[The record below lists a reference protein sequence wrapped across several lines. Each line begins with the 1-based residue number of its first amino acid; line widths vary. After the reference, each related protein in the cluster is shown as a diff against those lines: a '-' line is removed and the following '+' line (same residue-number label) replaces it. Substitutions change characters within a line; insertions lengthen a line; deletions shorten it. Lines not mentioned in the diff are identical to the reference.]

1 MHFEQHFQQI
11 VNGLTLG
18 AIYSLIALGYTLV
31 YGILAMINFA
41 HSEVLMLGSFAAL
54 GLAVFAP
61 TFFGASPLGLAALFA
76 VSMAVA
82 GLVNVLVERFAYRP
96 LRTISR
102 LAPLISAIGVSI
114 VLQNAVFL
122 WISTQALSFPQPGV
136 SGQVSIF
143 GASISALQLVILG
156 AALGLMALLHFFV
169 EHTKMGKAMRA
180 CADDFATAG
189 LMGIDA
195 NKVIAITFFVGGAL
209 GGAAGVLYG
218 MNYGSI
224 KYNLGFLPGTKAFTA
239 AVLGGIGNIR
249 GAVLGGFIL
258 GFLEV
263 LASGYIPDGA
273 QWRDVI
279 AFTVLIVVLLV
290 RPSGLLGEKTAEK
303 V

>member
-1 MHFEQHFQQI
+1 MLIQQL

-41 HSEVLMLGSFAAL
+41 HSEVLMLGSFFAL
-54 GLAVFAP
+54 GVAMLLPAA
-61 TFFGASPLGLAALFA
+61 FGTGT
-76 VSMAVA
+76 A
-82 GLVNVLVERFAYRP
+82 GLIGMFAAAMLGAGLLNAVIERLAYRP
-96 LRTISR
+96 LRHISR

-122 WISTQALSFPQPGV
+122 WISTQSLSFPQPVAITQLPLLGGATV
-136 SGQVSIF
+136 SS
-143 GASISALQLVILG
+143 LQLVILG
-156 AALGLMALLHFFV
+156 AALALMVLLHFWV

-180 CADDFATAG
+180 CADDIQTAG
-189 LMGIDA
+189 LMGINADL
-195 NKVIAITFFVGGAL
+195 VIATTFFVGGAL

-218 MNYGSI
+218 MSYGSI
-224 KYNLGFLPGTKAFTA
+224 KYNLGFLPGAKAFTA

-263 LASGYIPDGA
+263 LASGYIPNGA
-273 QWRDVI
+273 EWRDVV
-279 AFTVLIVVLLV
+279 AFSVLIVVLLF
-290 RPSGLLGEKTAEK
+290 RPSGILGEKIAEK

>member
-1 MHFEQHFQQI
+1 MLLQQL
-11 VNGLTLG
+11 VNALTLG

-41 HSEVLMLGSFAAL
+41 HSEVLMLGSFIAL
-54 GLAVFAP
+54 GLVAVLP
-61 TFFGASPLGLAALFA
+61 HSLTSGPLGLLVLFLG
-76 VSMAVA
+76 SMA
-82 GLVNVLVERFAYRP
+82 GSGILNVVIERFAYRP
-96 LRTISR
+96 LRHISR

-114 VLQNAVFL
+114 VLQNVAFL
-122 WISTQALSFPQPGV
+122 WISNQSLSFPQIVPLTHF
-136 SGQVSIF
+136 QV
-143 GASISALQLVILG
+143 GAASINSLQLLILA
-156 AALGLMALLHFFV
+156 AALALMMLLHFFI

-180 CADDFATAG
+180 CSDDIETAG

-195 NKVIAITFFVGGAL
+195 NRVIALTFLVGGAL
-209 GGAAGVLYG
+209 GGAAGILYG

-224 KYNLGFLPGTKAFTA
+224 KYNLGFLPGAKAFTA

-258 GFLEV
+258 GTLEV
-263 LASGYIPDGA
+263 VASGYIPNGA

-279 AFTVLIVVLLV
+279 AFSILIVVLLI
-290 RPSGLLGEKTAEK
+290 RPSGILGEKIAEK

>member
-1 MHFEQHFQQI
+1 MLIQQI

-41 HSEVLMLGSFAAL
+41 HSEVLMLGSFFAL
-54 GLAVFAP
+54 GLATLAP
-61 TFFGASPLGLAALFA
+61 GLFGSGAFGLAGMFA
-76 VSMAVA
+76 AGMLGA
-82 GLVNVLVERFAYRP
+82 GLLNVLIERFAYRP
-96 LRTISR
+96 LRDISR

-122 WISTQALSFPQPGV
+122 WVSTQSLSFPQPV
-136 SGQVSIF
+136 AIRQFDVA
-143 GASISALQLVILG
+143 GASVSSLQLVILG
-156 AALGLMALLHFFV
+156 AALVLMGLLHFFV
-169 EHTKMGKAMRA
+169 EHTRMGKAMRA
-180 CADDFATAG
+180 CADDIQTAG
-189 LMGIDA
+189 LMGINADV
-195 NKVIAITFFVGGAL
+195 VIAVTFFVGGAL

-224 KYNLGFLPGTKAFTA
+224 KYNLGFLPGAKAFTA

-263 LASGYIPDGA
+263 LATGYIPNGA
-273 QWRDVI
+273 EWRDVV
-279 AFTVLIVVLLV
+279 AFTVLIVVLLL
-290 RPSGLLGEKTAEK
+290 RPSGLLGEKIAEK

>member
-1 MHFEQHFQQI
+1 MLIQQL

-41 HSEVLMLGSFAAL
+41 HSEVLMLGAFCAL
-54 GLAVFAP
+54 GVAMFLPSVFG
-61 TFFGASPLGLAALFA
+61 TGT
-76 VSMAVA
+76 A
-82 GLVNVLVERFAYRP
+82 GLVAMFAAGMLGAGLLNVIVERFAYRP
-96 LRTISR
+96 LRHISR

-114 VLQNAVFL
+114 ILQNAVFL
-122 WISTQALSFPQPGV
+122 WVSTQSVSFPQPV
-136 SGQVSIF
+136 AIRQISIGG
-143 GASISALQLVILG
+143 GATISSLQLVIL
-156 AALGLMALLHFFV
+156 ASALILMGLLHFWV

-180 CADDFATAG
+180 CADDITTAG
-189 LMGIDA
+189 LMGINADV
-195 NKVIAITFFVGGAL
+195 VIAVTFFVGGAL

-224 KYNLGFLPGTKAFTA
+224 KYSLGFLPGAKAFTA

-263 LASGYIPDGA
+263 LASGYIPNGA
-273 QWRDVI
+273 EWRDVV
-279 AFTVLIVVLLV
+279 AFTVLIVVLLF
-290 RPSGLLGEKTAEK
+290 RPSGLLGEKIAEK

>member
-1 MHFEQHFQQI
+1 MLIQQLI
-11 VNGLTLG
+11 NGLTLG

-41 HSEVLMLGSFAAL
+41 HSEVLMLGAFSA
-54 GLAVFAP
+54 
-61 TFFGASPLGLAALFA
+61 LGLAALLPAAFGEGSGA
-76 VSMAVA
+76 LGLIGMFSVSMLGA
-82 GLVNVLVERFAYRP
+82 GAINVLVERFAYRP
-96 LRTISR
+96 LRHVSR

-122 WISTQALSFPQPGV
+122 WISTQSRPFGLPVAIRQINLGGATV
-136 SGQVSIF
+136 SS
-143 GASISALQLVILG
+143 LQLLILG
-156 AALGLMALLHFFV
+156 AALSLMALLHFFV
-169 EHTKMGKAMRA
+169 ERTKMGKAMRA
-180 CADDFATAG
+180 CADDISTAG
-189 LMGIDA
+189 LMGINADI
-195 NKVIAITFFVGGAL
+195 VIAVTFFVGGAL

-224 KYNLGFLPGTKAFTA
+224 KYNLGFLPGAKAFTA

-249 GAVLGGFIL
+249 GAVLGGFLL

-263 LASGYIPDGA
+263 LASGYIPNGA

-279 AFTVLIVVLLV
+279 AFTVLIIVLLF
-290 RPSGLLGEKTAEK
+290 RPSGILGEKLAEK

>member
-1 MHFEQHFQQI
+1 MFTQQL

-41 HSEVLMLGSFAAL
+41 HSEVLMLGSFLAL
-54 GLAVFAP
+54 GLTVFAP
-61 TFFGASPLGLAALFA
+61 GLFGSGPLGLAGMFA
-76 VSMAVA
+76 ASMVGA
-82 GLVNVLVERFAYRP
+82 GAINVIVERLAYRP
-96 LRTISR
+96 LRKVSR

-114 VLQNAVFL
+114 ILQNAVFL
-122 WISTQALSFPQPGV
+122 WVSTQSLSFPQPVAVRQIALPG
-136 SGQVSIF
+136 
-143 GASISALQLVILG
+143 GASVSSLQVVILA
-156 AALGLMALLHFFV
+156 AALILMGLLHFFV
-169 EHTKMGKAMRA
+169 EHTKTGKAMRA
-180 CADDFATAG
+180 CADDITTAG

-195 NKVIAITFFVGGAL
+195 DRIVMITFFVGGAL

-224 KYNLGFLPGTKAFTA
+224 KYNLGFLPGAKAFTA
-239 AVLGGIGNIR
+239 AVLGGIGNVR

-263 LASGYIPDGA
+263 LASGYIPNGA
-273 QWRDVI
+273 EWRDVV
-279 AFTVLIVVLLV
+279 AFTVLIAVLLA
-290 RPSGLLGEKTAEK
+290 RPSGLLGERVAEK

>member
-1 MHFEQHFQQI
+1 MLIQQLI
-11 VNGLTLG
+11 NGLTLG

-41 HSEVLMLGSFAAL
+41 HSEVLMLGAFIAL
-54 GLAVFAP
+54 GLAAMLPAVFG
-61 TFFGASPLGLAALFA
+61 TGLVGLAGMFV
-76 VSMAVA
+76 VSMAGA
-82 GLVNVLVERFAYRP
+82 GVINVLVERFAYRP
-96 LRTISR
+96 LRHVSR

-122 WISTQALSFPQPGV
+122 WVSTQSLSFPEPVVIDQIPV
-136 SGQVSIF
+136 F
-143 GASISALQLVILG
+143 GATVSTLQIIILA
-156 AALGLMALLHFFV
+156 AALLLMAGLHFFV
-169 EHTKMGKAMRA
+169 EHTKLGKAMRA
-180 CADDFATAG
+180 CSDDIQTSA
-189 LMGIDA
+189 LMGINPDYI
-195 NKVIAITFFVGGAL
+195 IALTFFVGGAL

-224 KYNLGFLPGTKAFTA
+224 KYNLGFLPGAKAFTA

-263 LASGYIPDGA
+263 LASGYIPNGA

-279 AFTVLIVVLLV
+279 AFTVLILVLLV
-290 RPSGLLGEKTAEK
+290 RPSGLLGEKIAEK

>member
-1 MHFEQHFQQI
+1 MLFQQL
-11 VNGLTLG
+11 VNALTLG

-41 HSEVLMLGSFAAL
+41 HSEVLMLGAFVALGAASFGAAWAGSGPLALLAMFAA
-54 GLAVFAP
+54 
-61 TFFGASPLGLAALFA
+61 
-76 VSMAVA
+76 SMAAA
-82 GLVNVLVERFAYRP
+82 GLVNALVERLAYRP
-96 LRTISR
+96 LRHVSR
-102 LAPLISAIGVSI
+102 LAPLIAAIGVSI

-122 WISTQALSFPQPGV
+122 WVSTQSLPFPQPV
-136 SGQVSIF
+136 EIGQVTVL
-143 GASISALQLVILG
+143 GAEVSSLQLVILG
-156 AALGLMALLHFFV
+156 SALGLMALLHFFV
-169 EHTKMGKAMRA
+169 EKTKTGKAMRA
-180 CADDFATAG
+180 CADDISTAG

-195 NKVIAITFFVGGAL
+195 DRVIAVTFIVGGAL

-224 KYNLGFLPGTKAFTA
+224 KYNLGFLPGAKAFTA

-258 GFLEV
+258 GLLEV
-263 LASGYIPDGA
+263 AASGYIPDGA

-290 RPSGLLGEKTAEK
+290 RPSGLLGEKFAEK
-303 V
+303 L

>member
-1 MHFEQHFQQI
+1 MVLQQL
-11 VNGLTLG
+11 VNALTLG

-41 HSEVLMLGSFAAL
+41 HSEVLMLGAFAAL
-54 GLAVFAP
+54 GLATILPAA
-61 TFFGASPLGLAALFA
+61 FGTGALGLGGMFV
-76 VSMAVA
+76 VSMLGA
-82 GLVNVLVERFAYRP
+82 GLVNVIVERFAYRP
-96 LRTISR
+96 LRHISR

-122 WISTQALSFPQPGV
+122 WLSTQSLSFPQPVEIKQIPLG
-136 SGQVSIF
+136 G
-143 GASISALQLVILG
+143 GASVSSLQLVILG
-156 AALGLMALLHFFV
+156 AALALMALLHFWV
-169 EHTKMGKAMRA
+169 EKTKMGKAMRA
-180 CADDFATAG
+180 CADDITTAG
-189 LMGIDA
+189 LMGINADV
-195 NKVIAITFFVGGAL
+195 VIAVTFFVGGAL

-224 KYNLGFLPGTKAFTA
+224 KYNLGFLPGAKAFTA

-258 GFLEV
+258 GGLEV
-263 LASGYIPDGA
+263 LASGYIPNGA

-279 AFTVLIVVLLV
+279 AFTVLILVLLV
-290 RPSGLLGEKTAEK
+290 RPSGLLGEKLAEK

>member
-1 MHFEQHFQQI
+1 MIQQL

-31 YGILAMINFA
+31 YGLLTIIIFA
-41 HSEVLMLGSFAAL
+41 HSEVLMI
-54 GLAVFAP
+54 
-61 TFFGASPLGLAALFA
+61 GAFIALGLAALFPA
-76 VSMAVA
+76 IFGTGVFGLVGMFILSMAGA
-82 GLVNVLVERFAYRP
+82 GVINVLVERFAYRP
-96 LRTISR
+96 LRHISR

-114 VLQNAVFL
+114 ILQNGVFL
-122 WISTQALSFPQPGV
+122 WISTQSRPFPEPV
-136 SGQVSIF
+136 AIGQVSIL
-143 GASISALQLVILG
+143 GATISTLQIIILTSALIL
-156 AALGLMALLHFFV
+156 MVLLHFFV
-169 EHTKMGKAMRA
+169 EHSKLGKAMRA
-180 CADDFATAG
+180 CADDISTAG
-189 LMGIDA
+189 LMGINADYI
-195 NKVIAITFFVGGAL
+195 IALTFFVGGAL

-224 KYNLGFLPGTKAFTA
+224 KYNLGFLPGAKAFTA

-263 LASGYIPDGA
+263 LASGYIPNGA

-279 AFTVLIVVLLV
+279 AFTVLIIVLLV
-290 RPSGLLGEKTAEK
+290 RPSGLLGEKIAEK

>member
-1 MHFEQHFQQI
+1 MLIQQL

-41 HSEVLMLGSFAAL
+41 HSEVLMLGSFCA
-54 GLAVFAP
+54 
-61 TFFGASPLGLAALFA
+61 LGLAALAPAAFG
-76 VSMAVA
+76 SGTA
-82 GLVNVLVERFAYRP
+82 GLVGMFAAGMLGAGLLNVLVERYAYRP
-96 LRTISR
+96 LRDVSR

-114 VLQNAVFL
+114 ILQNAVFL
-122 WISTQALSFPQPGV
+122 WVSTQSLSFPQPVAIRQLSLGGATV
-136 SGQVSIF
+136 SS
-143 GASISALQLVILG
+143 LQIVILG
-156 AALGLMALLHFFV
+156 AALGLMALLHFWV
-169 EHTKMGKAMRA
+169 ERTKMGKAMRA
-180 CADDFATAG
+180 CADDLQTAG

-195 NKVIAITFFVGGAL
+195 NVVVAITFFVGGAL

-224 KYNLGFLPGTKAFTA
+224 KYNLGFLPGAKAFTA

-249 GAVLGGFIL
+249 GAVLGGFLL

-263 LASGYIPDGA
+263 FASGYIPNGA

-279 AFTVLIVVLLV
+279 AFTVLIVVLLI
-290 RPSGLLGEKTAEK
+290 RPSGILGERIAEK